1 MKKLMKKLVAGIA
14 AMTMVL
20 AMGITAFAA
29 NQTGYPGAAEGD
41 INIQGAIKG
50 ATYEAYKVF
59 DVSYSGTNNEH
70 VAYTIPENSKITSI
84 DGFNTVFK
92 TTTAGGKTYVSKAA
106 DSSQKDGLVSDTTVI
121 NWLKDHQ
128 SNIADGKPA
137 ATFTNTEGFANIVLE
152 TGSKGYY
159 FITSTAGDKS
169 AVTIDTAHPSATVK
183 SKIDNKPT
191 VPTDGKKINGA
202 SVNTMEVGE
211 TANFT
216 LQFTATNY
224 NANSTTQKQITSY
237 TIKDTMDG
245 FDINNDQLS
254 KLTVK
259 VGDTLISAKSETTN
273 ATDGVYF
280 TATVNN
286 SVLTV
291 VINNYDKG
299 NFASPSNVVI
309 SYSANL
315 TNNNL
320 ASKSTNKF
328 EVENVE
334 GSSET
339 HTYNYTV
346 DVKKFAAGDTTETGL
361 PGAKFMLVKKDDEG
375 NITGYYHKGTD
386 GVVTWKTA
394 KNEGSENSTGTDGQ
408 LIDKFTGLKEGT
420 YYLVETEAPEGYTLA
435 EDTEVVLSPISKDAE
450 ATNLTKTFKVQDTAG
465 SLLPSTGGIGTTIFY
480 ALGAA
485 LAIGAGVILVTRK
498 RLSK

>member
-29 NQTGYPGAAEGD
+29 NQAGYPGTAEGD
-41 INIQGAIKG
+41 INIQGAIKD
-50 ATYEAYKVF
+50 ATYKAYKVF

-84 DGFNTVFK
+84 DGFNTAFK

-106 DSSQKDGLVSDTTVI
+106 DTSQKDGLVSDATVI
-121 NWLKDHQ
+121 NWLKNHQ
-128 SNIADGKPA
+128 SEIAVGTPA
-137 ATFTNTEGFANIVLE
+137 EYTNTEGFANIVLK

-183 SKIDNKPT
+183 SKIENKPT
-191 VPTDGKKINGA
+191 IPTDGKKINGA
-202 SVNTMEVGE
+202 SVNTMEVGGI
-211 TANFT
+211 ANFT
-216 LQFTATNY
+216 LQFTATSY
-224 NANSTTQKQITSY
+224 NANSTTQELITSY
-237 TIKDTMDG
+237 TIRDTMDG
-245 FDINNDQLS
+245 FDITSDQLS
-254 KLTVK
+254 KLAVK
-259 VGDTLISAKSETTN
+259 IGDTSIGARSETTN
-273 ATDGVYF
+273 TTNDVYF
-280 TATVNN
+280 ETTLEN

-291 VINNYDKG
+291 VIHNYDKG
-299 NFASPSNVVI
+299 NFASPSDVVI
-309 SYSANL
+309 SYSATL
-315 TNNNL
+315 TNKNL
-320 ASKSTNKF
+320 ARKSTNKF
-328 EVENVE
+328 TVDNVE

-361 PGAKFMLVKKDDEG
+361 PGAKFMLVKKDDKG
-375 NITGYYHKGTD
+375 NITGYYNKGTD

-394 KNEGSENSTGTDGQ
+394 KNDGSEYATDSDG
-408 LIDKFTGLKEGT
+408 LLTEKFTGLKDGT
-420 YYLVETEAPEGYTLA
+420 YYLVETEAPKGYTLA